1 MANLAVFASGNGAN
15 FQAIVETVRR
25 TSHSVRCLVCD
36 RAGAFVLERAKALAI
51 PAHVVSYSGRLREE
65 SETEILRLIEP
76 YAIDLIALAGFMRL
90 LTPRF
95 VDRYREGIIN
105 IHPALLPKY
114 PGTHA
119 IAESYES
126 RDTELGIT
134 IHRVDYGMDTGPIIV
149 QESFRRVGS
158 ETMEEIELRIHNL
171 EHATYPR
178 IVTELLDS
186 IDHRSR

>member
-1 MANLAVFASGNGAN
+1 MANLAVFASGNGSN
-15 FQAIVETVRR
+15 FQAIAETVGR
-25 TSHSVRCLVCD
+25 TSHSVRCLICD
-36 RAGAFVLERAKALAI
+36 RAGAFALERARALGI
-51 PAHVVSYSGRLREE
+51 PAHVVSYSRRPRTE
-65 SETEILRLIEP
+65 SEEEILHIIEP

-90 LTPRF
+90 LTPRLI
-95 VDRYREGIIN
+95 DRYPGRIIN

-114 PGTHA
+114 PGTRA
-119 IAESYES
+119 IAESYDS
-126 RDTELGIT
+126 QDTDLGIT

-149 QESFRRVGS
+149 QQSFRRVGG
-158 ETMEEIELRIHNL
+158 ETMEEIEQRIHNL